1 MSKPILPVLT
11 ILAALFI
18 CVKANSYSEADMP
31 YCLADS
37 TNTTCSDFQAFP
49 AVKDFYCLP
58 GDESLS
64 LLQTKAILAK
74 PKRRRR
80 KPKRSRRV
88 ISNEERSRSTRV
100 FLTNK
105 TLPKIR
111 KWKAATAVRPLW
123 QKTLRCSGPTM
134 DDCEECVGN
143 KNCWGDCTKQAQ
155 VKWGG
160 DKCVYINKQNKWK
173 RFVILIHVRCE
184 GRMTPKMR
192 PMFINRGVMNLY
204 WDEKLLKSF
213 SKTGGGYWHTSIQTE
228 HMGGNTFIVEFAPS
242 NLMNAF
248 GSFNDLSFLF
258 RTEFASCLD
267 SKACLEQH
275 GPLGDQAGLPLRTSS
290 VLMHQCL
297 KTGMDNVSV
306 QSVAGSCKKW
316 KACLKKSDPSGEY
329 ERRLLTMLEASGV
342 ATAATA
348 HSSLKQHLP
357 PPQLGKGSGKCIYP
371 PHEDPLSW
379 NCDCYEDM
387 MQRCKD
393 IGASMEMEVCLRA
406 QFCEHPHTCQH
417 WKDSTCNEQKVADMS
432 RRLKSALLEMDG
444 LNSLMTRVSQKDTKA
459 TLAADLDH
467 TTGHK
472 ACA

>member
-1 MSKPILPVLT
+1 MTSMFI
-11 ILAALFI
+11 ILAAMLA
-18 CVKANSYSEADMP
+18 CLKAENAAETT
-31 YCLADS
+31 CLMGSMVA
-37 TNTTCSDFQAFP
+37 NCSDFEAFVTKEYSKP
-49 AVKDFYCLP
+49 VAS
-58 GDESLS
+58 DESLN
-64 LLQTKAILAK
+64 LLQTKAVLSNPPNADVD
-74 PKRRRR
+74 KRKLTKVYISR
-80 KPKRSRRV
+80 PNLTWGRRV
-88 ISNEERSRSTRV
+88 KVDVE
-100 FLTNK
+100 
-105 TLPKIR
+105 
-111 KWKAATAVRPLW
+111 RPLW

-143 KNCWGDCTKQAQ
+143 SSCWGDCKPGLALGRDLSKKEEKRRLGGIDRCVQ
-155 VKWGG
+155 V
-160 DKCVYINKQNKWK
+160 DSQNKWA
-173 RFVILIHVRCE
+173 RFVTLIHVRCE
-184 GRMTPKMR
+184 TRMHVRFR
-192 PMFINRGVMNLY
+192 PTEVSGGVINLY
-204 WDEKLLKSF
+204 WDDEPLTTFDRKIVWPK
-213 SKTGGGYWHTSIQTE
+213 YWQTRLTTD
-228 HMGGNTFIVEFAPS
+228 HQGGNTFIVEFVPNSTDAV
-242 NLMNAF
+242 AEF
-248 GSFNDLSFLF
+248 
-258 RTEFASCLD
+258 TELGFVMRNEFTTCLD
-267 SKACLEQH
+267 SKACLDR
-275 GPLGDQAGLPLRTSS
+275 LGDEAGLPLRTSS